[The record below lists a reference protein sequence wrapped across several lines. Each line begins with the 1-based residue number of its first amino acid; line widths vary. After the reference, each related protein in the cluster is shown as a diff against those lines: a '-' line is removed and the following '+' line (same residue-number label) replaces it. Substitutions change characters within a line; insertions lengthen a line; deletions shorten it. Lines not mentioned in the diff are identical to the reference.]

1 MSEPSPKGLT
11 DHDVAM
17 TATSTTARPGPLS
30 GLRVIEL
37 TGQGPGP
44 YCGMILADY
53 GCDVVTVDRPGE
65 VARVDTSK
73 VPTNPMVRGKRSIA
87 LDLKQPADVELLLA
101 LLDEADV
108 FIDPF
113 RPGVCER
120 LGIGPDVVCAR
131 NPRLIY
137 GRMTGFGQEGP
148 LAMVAGHDIDYIAM
162 SGALSLL
169 GRAGEKPTPP
179 INLLGDFAGGGLMLA
194 LGIAAAAFE
203 RSVSGLGQV
212 IDAAMVDGAAVVAAP
227 FMAASGG
234 GGWGP
239 RGTNHIDTGSHF
251 YDTYECSDGEYIAI
265 GAIEPQFYAELLS
278 RLGLSAD
285 EYPQWDHALW
295 PALKEQMTAVFA
307 AKSRAEWCEL
317 LEGTESCFTPVL
329 SPVEAA
335 QHPHNVARGTFVEIN
350 GSLTPAPAPRFS
362 RTPAMARPPVH
373 LGTST
378 DAARQG
384 TLWD

>member
-1 MSEPSPKGLT
+1 MTSP
-11 DHDVAM
+11 
-17 TATSTTARPGPLS
+17 ATTSGSGRPGPLR

-53 GCDVVTVDRPGE
+53 GCDVVTVDWPADAAK
-65 VARVDTSK
+65 VDPART
-73 VPTNPMVRGKRSIA
+73 PTNPFMRGKRSIA
-87 LDLKQPADVELLLA
+87 LDLKVAADVELLLD
-101 LLDEADV
+101 LLDEADI

-120 LGIGPDVVCAR
+120 LGIGPEVVCSR
-131 NPRLIY
+131 NTRLIY

-148 LAMVAGHDIDYIAM
+148 LANVAGHDIDYIAM

-169 GRAGEKPTPP
+169 GRDGDKPTPP

-212 IDAAMVDGAAVVAAP
+212 IDAAMVDGAALVAAP
-227 FMAASGG
+227 FFAATR

-239 RGTNHIDTGSHF
+239 RGTNHIDTGAHF
-251 YDTYECSDGEYIAI
+251 YEVYECADGEYIAL

-278 RLGLSAD
+278 RLSLSAD
-285 EYPQWDHALW
+285 DYPQWDRTRW
-295 PALKEQMTAVFA
+295 PDLKKAFA
-307 AKSRAEWCEL
+307 EIFISRTRAEWCNL
-317 LEGTESCFTPVL
+317 LEGSEACFAPVL
-329 SPVEAA
+329 STAEAA
-335 QHPHNVARGTFVEIN
+335 RHPHNVARGTFVDIN
-350 GSLTPAPAPRFS
+350 GVTLPAPAPRLS
-362 RTPAMARPPVH
+362 RTPAVAGTPVH
-373 LGTST
+373 IGSST
-378 DAARQG
+378 EAARAG
-384 TLWD
+384 TLWT

>member
-1 MSEPSPKGLT
+1 
-11 DHDVAM
+11 M
-17 TATSTTARPGPLS
+17 TAPSTPSRSGPLA

-37 TGQGPGP
+37 SGQGPGP

-53 GCDVVTVDRPGE
+53 GCDVVTVDRPAD
-65 VARVDTSK
+65 VASVDTSRI
-73 VPTNPMVRGKRSIA
+73 PTNPMARGKRSIA
-87 LDLKQPADVELLLA
+87 LDLKQADNVTLLLS
-101 LLDEADV
+101 LLDQADV

-131 NPRLIY
+131 HPRIIY
-137 GRMTGFGQEGP
+137 GRMTGFGQDGP
-148 LAMVAGHDIDYIAM
+148 LALVAGHDIDYIAM
-162 SGALSLL
+162 SGVLSLL

-203 RSVSGLGQV
+203 RTVSGVGQV

-227 FMAASGG
+227 FMAASRD
-234 GGWGP
+234 GWGP
-239 RGTNHIDTGSHF
+239 RGTNHIDTGAHF
-251 YDTYECSDGEYIAI
+251 YDTYACSDGEFIAV

-285 EYPQWDHALW
+285 EFPQWDRILW
-295 PALKEQMTAVFA
+295 PALKVQMAAVFA
-307 AKSRAEWCEL
+307 GRTRAEWCEL

-329 SPVEAA
+329 SMSEAA
-335 QHPHNVARGTFVEIN
+335 EHPHNVARGTFVEIN
-350 GSLTPAPAPRFS
+350 GNLTPAPAPRFS
-362 RTPAMARPPVH
+362 RTPGLARPPVH
-373 LGTST
+373 VGTST
-378 DAARQG
+378 GAARNG

>member
-1 MSEPSPKGLT
+1 MTSHPSR
-11 DHDVAM
+11 
-17 TATSTTARPGPLS
+17 SGPLR

-53 GCDVVTVDRPGE
+53 GCDVVTVDRPADAAK
-65 VARVDTSK
+65 VDLART
-73 VPTNPMVRGKRSIA
+73 PTNPFMRGKRSIA
-87 LDLKQPADVELLLA
+87 LDLKLPTDVEVLLT
-101 LLDEADV
+101 LLDDADV

-148 LAMVAGHDIDYIAM
+148 LANVAGHDIDYIAM
-162 SGALSLL
+162 SGALWLL
-169 GRAGEKPTPP
+169 GRDGEKPTPP

-212 IDAAMVDGAAVVAAP
+212 IDAAMVDGAALVAAP
-227 FMAASGG
+227 FFAATA

-239 RGTNHIDTGSHF
+239 RGTNHIDTGAHF
-251 YDTYECSDGEYIAI
+251 YEVYECADGAHIAL

-278 RLGLSAD
+278 RLSLSAED
-285 EYPQWDHALW
+285 YPQWDRTRW
-295 PALKEQMTAVFA
+295 PDLKKAFA
-307 AKSRAEWCEL
+307 EIFITRNRAEWCDL
-317 LEGTESCFTPVL
+317 LEGTEACFSPVL
-329 SPVEAA
+329 SPAEAVA
-335 QHPHNVARGTFVEIN
+335 HPHNVARATFVDIN
-350 GSLTPAPAPRFS
+350 GVTLPAPAPRLS
-362 RTPAMARPPVH
+362 RTPAVAGLPVH
-373 LGTST
+373 IGSST
-378 DAARQG
+378 DAARAG
-384 TLWD
+384 TLWT